1 MSAVKAASC
10 HGGSTAVASPPGTPV
25 VALAGNPN
33 VGKST
38 VFNALTGA
46 RQHVGNWPG
55 KTVDVA
61 RGPWRLPD
69 DRRAEVVD
77 LPGTYS
83 LVPCSPDEELT
94 RELIVTGQVD
104 AVVVALD
111 AGNLA
116 RNLYLLAQ
124 LLETGRPVAVALT
137 MVDTAAARGLTVDA
151 DVLAERAGVPVVPI
165 DARSGRGMDELGA
178 VVAGLLDHPHP
189 PVPPVLGAAEPVLAE
204 LEASVADVPQLDG
217 LPRRW
222 LATALLSGDVPEETP
237 EAVQAE
243 AARLGERLAA
253 ETGDPDDDLWDADA
267 ALADQRYAWAHEVLE
282 ASVRRD
288 ASADADT
295 RTDKVDRVL
304 TSRVF
309 GLPILLAVMW
319 AVFSATTTFA
329 KPLQDGLASLFDGP
343 VTTGA
348 HHALSWAPGW
358 LDGLVVQGLI
368 GGVGQVLSF
377 IPLMIIMFVL
387 MTLLED
393 SGYLARA
400 AFLADRLMRTM
411 GLPSRAFL
419 PLLVGFGCNVP
430 ALSATRILP
439 DARQRLLL
447 GLVIPYL
454 SCSARLVVYVLMASI
469 FFGSMAGTVVFGMYV
484 LSIVMVVAVGLLLRR
499 TMFKDVT
506 HEPLVL
512 ELPPYRVP
520 TVRVTA
526 AQTWVRL
533 RGFLKTASGIIVGTV
548 TAVWLL
554 SSISLSGQAFGKGPI
569 DDSAMAGISRAAA
582 PVFEPLGFGDWHPAA
597 AMVTGFVAKEAVVA
611 TMAQT
616 YTVAEPGNGHR
627 PGALGDRIKAT
638 FEKTSGGH
646 PTPAALAFLVFLL
659 AYTPCMTTVATQWQT
674 IGRRLTLYGIG
685 MQLVIAWVLA
695 LAVFQIGRL
704 I

>member
-1 MSAVKAASC
+1 
-10 HGGSTAVASPPGTPV
+10 
-25 VALAGNPN
+25 
-33 VGKST
+33 
-38 VFNALTGA
+38 
-46 RQHVGNWPG
+46 
-55 KTVDVA
+55 
-61 RGPWRLPD
+61 
-69 DRRAEVVD
+69 
-77 LPGTYS
+77 
-83 LVPCSPDEELT
+83 
-94 RELIVTGQVD
+94 
-104 AVVVALD
+104 
-111 AGNLA
+111 
-116 RNLYLLAQ
+116 
-124 LLETGRPVAVALT
+124 
-137 MVDTAAARGLTVDA
+137 
-151 DVLAERAGVPVVPI
+151 
-165 DARSGRGMDELGA
+165 MDELA
-178 VVAGLLDHPHP
+178 AAVAGLLDDPRP
-189 PVPPVLGAAEPVLAE
+189 PVPPRLGAAEPVLAE
-204 LEASVADVPQLDG
+204 LEAVVADVPQLDG

-222 LATALLSGDVPEETP
+222 LATALLSGDLPEETP

-243 AARLGERLAA
+243 AARLGDRLAA
-253 ETGDPDDDLWDADA
+253 ATGDPDDDLWDADA

-329 KPLQDGLASLFDGP
+329 KPLQDGLAALFDGP
-343 VTTGA
+343 VTRGA
-348 HHALSWAPGW
+348 DAALSWAPAW
-358 LDGLVVQGLI
+358 LNGLVVQGLV

-377 IPLMIIMFVL
+377 IPLMIVMFVL

-439 DARQRLLL
+439 NARQRLLL

-454 SCSARLVVYVLMASI
+454 SCSARLVVYVLMASV

-499 TMFKDVT
+499 TLFRDVT

-533 RGFLKTASGIIVGTV
+533 RGFLRTASGIIVGTV

-554 SSISLSGQAFGKGPI
+554 SSISLQGEPFGKGPI
-569 DDSAMAGISRAAA
+569 DDSAMAGISRAVA
-582 PVFEPLGFGDWHPAA
+582 PAFEPLGFGDWHPAA

-616 YTVAEPGNGHR
+616 YAVAEPGDDHR

-638 FEKTSGGH
+638 FERTSGGH

-659 AYTPCMTTVATQWQT
+659 AYTPCMTTVATQWQA
-674 IGRRLTLYGIG
+674 IGRRLTLYGMG
-685 MQLVIAWVLA
+685 MQLAIAWVLA

-704 I
+704 L